1 MEALISR
8 MIALGPL
15 ANRPPHIALESAMRR
30 LVPVFLLLAASG
42 GCNKQEP
49 APPQP
54 VPTGGAAVV
63 TEKPVDVITASV
75 GKPAPKSPVTDLA
88 TGKPVTLADF
98 KGKPVLLNLWA
109 TWCAPCVRELPTLA
123 RLAQAQGGRLAVLTV
138 SEDLEGARVVK
149 PFLAKRGLAG
159 VHPYHDPNNGLMLAL
174 KAVSLPLTILYDA
187 DGHEVWRV
195 ANDIDWSGP
204 QARALLAQAGV

>member
-42 GCNKQEP
+42 GCNKQEA

-54 VPTGGAAVV
+54 APTGGAAVV
-63 TEKPVDVITASV
+63 AEKPVEVITASV

-88 TGKPVTLADF
+88 TGQPVTLADF

-123 RLAQAQGGRLAVLTV
+123 RLAQAQQGRLAVLTV

-159 VHPYHDPNNGLMLAL
+159 VHPYHDPNNGLMLQLQEA
-174 KAVSLPLTILYDA
+174 SLPATILYDA
-187 DGHEVWRV
+187 QGKELWRV
-195 ANDIDWSGP
+195 RADLDWTG
-204 QARALLAQAGV
+204 ARAKELLSQAEI